1 MIKKILL
8 LTLALSVVLAFEPEH
23 EKESYIFARFQDF
36 LKKENKKY
44 TTIEEYLARFQI
56 FKKNYLKLESF
67 TVTSDKTYSVGINKF
82 ADMTPQE
89 FRRNYLN
96 LDVTL
101 MDVLKAK
108 SGHISFNE
116 AAPATWDWRAQGAV
130 GPVKDQGQCGSCWA
144 FSTVGNLEGLNYI
157 KTKTMV
163 LFSEQQLVDC
173 DKGQDQGCNGGL
185 MENAFTYIKTAGGLE
200 KSGDYKYTAKD
211 GKCKFDKTK
220 SSIQVSGFNFAAS
233 QDEEVIKSFLY
244 STGPL
249 SIALNAGT
257 LQFYNGGIIE
267 ADANECDPQG
277 IDHGVTM
284 VGYGSENGQDF
295 WIVKNSWG
303 ANWGEEGFFRMARGK
318 GTCGINTYVVSAV
331 LQ

>member
-44 TTIEEYLARFQI
+44 TTVEEYMARFQI

-67 TVTSDKTYSVGINKF
+67 TVTSDKSYSVGINKF

-96 LDVTL
+96 LDVKL

-108 SGHISFNE
+108 SEHISFTE
-116 AAPATWDWRAQGAV
+116 EAPATWDWRAQGAV

-163 LFSEQQLVDC
+163 QFSEQQLVDC

-185 MENAFTYIKTAGGLE
+185 MENAFNYIKSAGGLE
-200 KSGDYKYTAKD
+200 KSADYKYTAKD
-211 GKCKFDKTK
+211 GTCKFAKTK
-220 SSIQVSGFNFAAS
+220 SAIQVTGFNFAAS

-249 SIALNAGT
+249 AIALNADT

-267 ADANECDPQG
+267 ADATECDPQG
-277 IDHGVTM
+277 INHGVTM

-303 ANWGEEGFFRMARGK
+303 SNWGEQGFFRMARGK
-318 GTCGINTYVVSAV
+318 GTCGVNTYVVSAV